1 MFSLSRR
8 KILKNAL
15 RLAHCDSH
23 GIKWWLKDESII
35 PVAKSTIAVVDDIAN
50 NNISSDIE
58 IFKLHK
64 RKTVFRLKNPN
75 GTDRLFVAKVFFLN
89 HFSHRLSCHLYGL
102 DEAANLVRARTKGI
116 NTPEVYGYGDI
127 RDTLGFVKTSIIIL
141 EDLHNL
147 FPIGELMNTMT
158 EAECT
163 KIFMSTIP
171 LFINLY
177 QANCNHIDISSSAIM
192 FSNHN
197 ANPTLSLL
205 DFQHAKFYDKPS
217 TEVLMFESGYFARS
231 CRNWVL
237 PETIYQWL
245 DKIFSHIGVNDPV
258 ERAKMRDRFDYYFL
272 SKGLTATQSTL
283 SRKQRKSI
291 I

>member
-8 KILKNAL
+8 KTLKKAL
-15 RLAHCDSH
+15 RLTHSDSH
-23 GIKWWLKDESII
+23 GVKWWLKDESII
-35 PVAKSTIAVVDDIAN
+35 PVAKSIIAVVDDVSN
-50 NNISSDIE
+50 DNISSDID

-64 RKTVFRLKNPN
+64 RKTVFRLKDPN
-75 GTDRLFVAKVFFLN
+75 DTGRLFVAKVFFLN
-89 HFSHRLSCHLYGL
+89 HFSHRFTYHLYGL
-102 DEAANLVRARTKGI
+102 DEAANLVQARTRGI

-141 EDLHNL
+141 EDLRNL

-163 KIFMSTIP
+163 EIFMSTIP
-171 LFINLY
+171 LFFSLY
-177 QANCNHIDISSSAIM
+177 KANCNHIDISSSAIM

-197 ANPTLSLL
+197 ATSTLSLL
-205 DFQHAKFYDKPS
+205 DFQHAKFYDRPS

-231 CRNWVL
+231 CHNWVSS
-237 PETIYQWL
+237 ETIYQWL

-258 ERAKMRDRFDYYFL
+258 EKGKMRERFDYYFL
-272 SKGLTATQSTL
+272 SKGLTATQSAL